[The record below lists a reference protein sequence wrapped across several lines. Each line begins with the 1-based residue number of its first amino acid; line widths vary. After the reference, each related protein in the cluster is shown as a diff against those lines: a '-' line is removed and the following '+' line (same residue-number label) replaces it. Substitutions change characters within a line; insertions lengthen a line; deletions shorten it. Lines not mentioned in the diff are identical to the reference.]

1 METLLRCRPS
11 QMAIYSF
18 NRTHFVDGPEA
29 TWKSKPGAQ
38 HQVREANKQLQ
49 CYVMSVRLPSER
61 IS

>member
-1 METLLRCRPS
+1 
-11 QMAIYSF
+11 MAIYSF